1 MMSAPIRV
9 LQIVTQ
15 MNIGGMESRLMDIY
29 RHIDREKVQFDFYS
43 CRQTPGAFDDEIISL
58 GGKVYYNKPLTVKN
72 LIAIP
77 RRFWSFLNDHRNYLI
92 VHCHLNQWCGL
103 VLAGAM
109 KANVPI
115 RIAHS
120 RTSLKQNSIKNFIKN
135 IIRFPVNYTATH
147 RFAVSDKAAEWLFGK
162 KAVSLGRVQIW
173 PNAINCSKY
182 SYDISTRI
190 RIRDYLNLG
199 DSYTLI
205 HIGNLR
211 PEKNHMFL
219 LQIFKLLKNQIPN
232 CKLLLVGADN
242 LNGSIQEEA
251 QRLSIINDV
260 QFLGLRTDVSELL
273 QAADV
278 FVFPSLYEGFPG
290 AVLEAQASG
299 LPCIIS
305 NTITEEVVLSQDV
318 IQLKLDD
325 RNLWVNKIIEFW
337 SFPVNR
343 ASTFSQDNLVNSGY
357 DIYQL
362 VNDLLQF
369 YCSVLDMIP
378 NRPIYDPK

>member
-1 MMSAPIRV
+1 MSAPIRV

-29 RHIDREKVQFDFYS
+29 RHIDREKIQFDFYS
-43 CRQTPGAFDDEIISL
+43 CRQNPGAFDDEIISL
-58 GGKVYYNKPLTVKN
+58 GGKVYYNAPLTVKN

-77 RRFWSFLNDHRNYLI
+77 RRFWSFLNDHHNYLI

-162 KAVSLGRVQIW
+162 RSVSSGRVQIW

-182 SYDISTRI
+182 SYDISTRM

-219 LQIFKLLKNQIPN
+219 LQIFKLLKNQVSN
-232 CKLLLVGADN
+232 CKLLLVGEDT
-242 LNGSIQEEA
+242 LNGSIQKEA

-260 QFLGLRTDVSELL
+260 QFLGLRTDVSDLL

-290 AVLEAQASG
+290 AVIEAQSSG

-305 NTITEEVVLSQDV
+305 NTITEEVAISKDVVQLSLSNVD
-318 IQLKLDD
+318 I
-325 RNLWVNKIIEFW
+325 WVQKIIEIKQQ
-337 SFPVNR
+337 FPTR
-343 ASTFSQDNLVNSGY
+343 NSEH
-357 DIYQL
+357 IITQL
-362 VNDLLQF
+362 KTCGFDVIELSARMEQF
-369 YCSVLDMIP
+369 YFTEVVKWI
-378 NRPIYDPK
+378 